1 MDVGLLAGESLSS
14 FSAPPGFLPLFGG
27 QSTPSRDVSAEFS
40 RLFSAV
46 EPNGSEEDILVPL
59 IMSDVLWHV
68 GFVLV
73 WLKFFNDAGGH
84 FLLLPRP
91 IAQYFTHILPSMLSN
106 SLQHPFSSLG
116 VFQFDRLAPARLIQW
131 PLLPHD
137 GIYPLPFILDPSV
150 VDVATSP
157 LTEYSDLGETSKE
170 GDQQEGES
178 GLDGAGDAEN
188 GEVGDFGYYE
198 VVQCSKEIFLIL
210 GISHGGNEK
219 KLLDLLTILEEEQC
233 PEVLV
238 SPSKPKERRELKNF
252 ECSINFDAR
261 GDCSNR
267 GKGKRVLSMF

>member
-1 MDVGLLAGESLSS
+1 
-14 FSAPPGFLPLFGG
+14 
-27 QSTPSRDVSAEFS
+27 
-40 RLFSAV
+40 
-46 EPNGSEEDILVPL
+46 LVPT

-68 GFVLV
+68 GFAAV

-91 IAQYFTHILPSMLSN
+91 MLMTVAQYFTHILPSMLSN

-188 GEVGDFGYYE
+188 GEVGDFGYSE
-198 VVQCSKEIFLIL
+198 VVQCSKEIFPIM
-210 GISHGGNEK
+210 GISCGGNEK
-219 KLLDLLTILEEEQC
+219 KLLDLLTVLEEEQC

-238 SPSKPKERRELKNF
+238 SPSKPKERRELKNL
-252 ECSINFDAR
+252 ECSINLMLEVTVLTGVKAR
-261 GDCSNR
+261 GFFQCSNEAQ
-267 GKGKRVLSMF
+267 GSCAGVNVVGLRVSL